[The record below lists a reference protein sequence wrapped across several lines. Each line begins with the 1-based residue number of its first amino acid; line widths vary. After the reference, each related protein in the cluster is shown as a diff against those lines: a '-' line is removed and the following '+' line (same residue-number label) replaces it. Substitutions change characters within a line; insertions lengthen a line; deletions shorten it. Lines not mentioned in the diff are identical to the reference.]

1 MIGINIASF
10 STFWDFH
17 NFMVFE
23 EFCVLSAK
31 LCGLV
36 PGGLPLQRT
45 NVSNLGR
52 LCRGP
57 KQRCWTSF
65 PAKKQNMLQIESGS
79 NLPGLFHHFG
89 LFSPFWRTFRSD
101 FGPFLGNLATP
112 ITSTPGA
119 SPVSHRQLPVSLHR
133 SLFRRRCGESAGV
146 RQGEMIET
154 LEALMPM
161 NWYINHKWIRKNQ
174 KYRTDT
180 KLYCTSVCVLY
191 DSVLYDSVCIPI

>member
-119 SPVSHRQLPVSLHR
+119 SPVSHRSATGSCQSHYTV
-133 SLFRRRCGESAGV
+133 LFSADAAVNPQESDKV
-146 RQGEMIET
+146 RW
-154 LEALMPM
+154 LKHLRH
-161 NWYINHKWIRKNQ
+161 WCLWI
-174 KYRTDT
+174 DT
-180 KLYCTSVCVLY
+180 
-191 DSVLYDSVCIPI
+191 